1 MTATIYGIKAC
12 DSMKKA
18 FALLDELAVV
28 YQFHDY
34 KKHGIDADT
43 LRGWVAQLGLDAVL
57 NRRGTTWRKLTDDQK
72 AQADSVTGA
81 IALMQAQ
88 PSMIKR
94 PMLCYQGKT
103 LAGFDAEAYR
113 QQFAQ
118 P

>member
-18 FALLDELAVV
+18 FALLDELAVG
-28 YQFHDY
+28 YEFHDY
-34 KKHGIDADT
+34 KKHGIDADI
-43 LRGWVAQLGLDAVL
+43 LSGWVAQLGLDAVL
-57 NRRGTTWRKLTDDQK
+57 NRRGTTWRKLTEDQK
-72 AQADSVTGA
+72 AQADSMAGA

-94 PMLCYQGKT
+94 PMLCHQGQ
-103 LAGFDAEAYR
+103 LMAGFDADAYR
-113 QQFAQ
+113 QQFAR